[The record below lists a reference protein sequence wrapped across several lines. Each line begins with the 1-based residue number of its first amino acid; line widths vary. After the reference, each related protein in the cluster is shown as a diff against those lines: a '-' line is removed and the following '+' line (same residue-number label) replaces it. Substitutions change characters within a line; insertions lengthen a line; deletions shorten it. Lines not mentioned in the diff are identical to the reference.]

1 MRWRG
6 GIGMKPGAG
15 LRATPWHCLGLAL
28 VLLAGAPTA
37 RAQQSVGRF
46 DEAHTRF
53 GVELLT
59 RWGQRVHGDFPR
71 YEGRIVALDDQRR
84 QVRVRLLTSAVRIG
98 DSERYTQMARGSSF
112 FDAENHPFVEF
123 VSDPIDIRTVETGG
137 PLRGRLTIRDVTRI
151 ETFHILPASCARPAR
166 DCDVVAHGQVDRYAY
181 GLDAWR
187 LALDKD
193 VRFSMRVR
201 LDTDVSP

>member
-1 MRWRG
+1 MA
-6 GIGMKPGAG
+6 I
-15 LRATPWHCLGLAL
+15 AL
-28 VLLAGAPTA
+28 LVGAPPG

-59 RWGQRVHGDFPR
+59 RWGQRVKGDFPR
-71 YEGRIVALDDQRR
+71 YDGKIVALDDTRR
-84 QVRVRLLTSAVRIG
+84 QVRVRLLASAVRIG
-98 DSERYTQMARGSSF
+98 DSERYTQMARGDSF
-112 FDAENHPFVEF
+112 FDAVHFPYVEF
-123 VSDPIDIRTVETGG
+123 LSDPIDIRLVETGG

-151 ETFHILPASCARPAR
+151 ETFHLLPATCSRPAR

-193 VRFSMRVR
+193 VRFTMRVR
-201 LDTDVSP
+201 LAPDEQP